1 MSWSSANTS
10 RADSDLLYRIAR
22 VVVHAVSVFEDA
34 AYALQWLKQPNE
46 ALGGE
51 APFESAGHVA
61 IDACQIC
68 SALGDLQVE
77 GSAYRGRVMPPAGS
91 RMNNPL
97 RFQTIGTLALLIAL
111 LTAGCG
117 GGDGGGVG
125 RPPRPGSLQFEA
137 VNPAVDENAGTAT
150 FRITRTG
157 GSDGTVSVT
166 VSSRDGSATATQD
179 YTTVSTTVT
188 FAAGD
193 VAAKTVA
200 VPIADDDAVEADETL
215 TLVLSASSGGASLG
229 PDATLTIRDNEPL
242 AAPALTV
249 GATIKQLTFRWVR
262 VAGATS
268 YRLLRNPDG
277 ASGFTQVGTDYA
289 ADATS
294 ATLELAVH
302 RHDWLNA
309 RYRLEICIGQRC
321 SASDEISALS
331 VMLEAIG
338 YFKASNSDMQD
349 SFGAATAISSDGN
362 TLAVSATTERSNATG
377 VNGDQSDNSFG
388 LAGAVYVFTRVGAQW
403 SQQAYVKASNTERVD
418 SFGFSL
424 ALSADGNTLAVG
436 APFEPSNAT
445 GVDSSGGPTP
455 ATDNDGAQFAGA
467 VYVFARN
474 GTDWSQQ
481 AYVKASNTGASDR
494 FGDSVALS
502 ADGNTLAVGASGEAS
517 STMGVGSGDPNED
530 NEAAPFSGAVYVFTR
545 ANTQWTQQAFVKAS
559 NTQEN
564 DGFGLS
570 VALSA
575 DGSTLA
581 VGAPNEDSRGSGVD
595 ADQFFLGENNSGAVY
610 VFARTSMQW
619 AQQTYIKASNS
630 DPLYRFGTSLALSA
644 DGNTL
649 AAGSPAEA
657 SNATGIDGNQAND
670 LLIEAGAVYVLTRT
684 GTRSAYQ
691 AYVKA
696 SNTDHFDSFGTSVA
710 LSADG
715 NTLAVGAPRE
725 GSDRKGVDRSGGPTP
740 DTENNAIF
748 GAGAVYAFTRTAAQW
763 SQHAYL
769 KASNTRLLASE
780 TFSNDEFGTSV
791 ALSADG
797 ETLAVGAIGE
807 DSNADA
813 VGGDQADVDAP
824 RAGAVYIF

>member
-1 MSWSSANTS
+1 
-10 RADSDLLYRIAR
+10 
-22 VVVHAVSVFEDA
+22 
-34 AYALQWLKQPNE
+34 
-46 ALGGE
+46 
-51 APFESAGHVA
+51 
-61 IDACQIC
+61 
-68 SALGDLQVE
+68 
-77 GSAYRGRVMPPAGS
+77 
-91 RMNNPL
+91 MNNPL
-97 RFQTIGTLALLIAL
+97 RFPTIGTPPCACVERRHAALALLIAL
-111 LTAGCG
+111 LMAGC
-117 GGDGGGVG
+117 GDGGGEG
-125 RPPRPGSLQFEA
+125 AGHPPRPGSLQFEA
-137 VNPAVDENAGTAT
+137 VSPAVDENAGTAT

-166 VSSRDGSATATQD
+166 VSSRDGSATAAQD

-200 VPIADDDAVEADETL
+200 VPITDDDAVEADETL

-277 ASGFTQVGTDYA
+277 ASGFTQVGADYP
-289 ADATS
+289 ADTTS
-294 ATLELAVH
+294 ATLDLAVH
-302 RHDWLNA
+302 RHDWANA
-309 RYRLEICIGQRC
+309 RYRLETCIGQRC

-331 VMLEAIG
+331 VMLDAIG
-338 YFKASNSDMQD
+338 YFKASNSDMHD

-377 VNGDQSDNSFG
+377 VNGDQSNNSLA

-403 SQQAYVKASNTERVD
+403 SQQAYLKESNTELVD
-418 SFGFSL
+418 FFGSSL

-436 APFEPSNAT
+436 APLESSNAT

-455 ATDNDGAQFAGA
+455 TTDNDGAQFAGA

-481 AYVKASNTGASDR
+481 AYVKASNTGASDQ

-502 ADGNTLAVGASGEAS
+502 ADGNTLAVGASGESS
-517 STMGVGSGDPNED
+517 STVGVGSGDPNED
-530 NEAAPFSGAVYVFTR
+530 DEAAPLSGAVYVFTR
-545 ANTQWTQQAFVKAS
+545 ANTQWTQETFVKAS
-559 NTQEN
+559 TTHAN

-581 VGAPNEDSRGSGVD
+581 VGAPNEDGRGIGVD
-595 ADQFFLGENNSGAVY
+595 ANQLIFGEDDSGAVY

-619 AQQTYIKASNS
+619 VQQTYIKASNS

-649 AAGSPAEA
+649 AVGSPGEQ
-657 SNATGIDGNQAND
+657 SNAMGIDGNQAND
-670 LLIEAGAVYVLTRT
+670 LLSEAGAVYVLTRT
-684 GTRSAYQ
+684 GTRWAYQ

-696 SNTDHFDSFGTSVA
+696 SNPEDFDFFGTSVA
-710 LSADG
+710 VSADG
-715 NTLAVGAPRE
+715 NTLAVSAPDE
-725 GSDRKGVDRSGGPTP
+725 DGDRKGVDRSGGPTP
-740 DTENNAIF
+740 ETESDAILN
-748 GAGAVYAFTRTAAQW
+748 AGAVYVFTRAAAQW

-769 KASNTRLLASE
+769 KASNTMLLASE
-780 TFSNDEFGTSV
+780 TFPGDEFGTSV

-797 ETLAVGAIGE
+797 DTLAVGAMGE
-807 DSNADA
+807 DSNADG

-824 RAGAVYIF
+824 EAGAVYIF